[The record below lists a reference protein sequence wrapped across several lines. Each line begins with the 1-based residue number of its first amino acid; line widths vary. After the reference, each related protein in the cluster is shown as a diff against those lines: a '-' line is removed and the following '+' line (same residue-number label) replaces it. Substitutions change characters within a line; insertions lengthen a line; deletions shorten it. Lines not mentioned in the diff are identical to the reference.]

1 MGQRVGGPS
10 VGGPSVGGPS
20 VGSRRVRRGRVAV
33 SLAGAVVMA
42 AALTACASVAGTPSV
57 SSISSTVGTAGSS
70 ASASTAPVSSSAA
83 ASSVAVSSVAASSRP
98 PSGSTTAR
106 AAAVPGLPH
115 ATPLPDNILIG
126 TRSANGHEDL
136 YQIDATTGAVG
147 QKLTNGGKGPQFPI
161 LSPDRGTVV
170 YVQSGEDNPL
180 RTVAADGVGDRQMFT
195 SLPEG
200 CDTVLRPAWNPV
212 DPTELAIAC
221 VKSDGTTDLK
231 LVGVDGTVRS
241 TLNPGIAHLDDLAY
255 SPDGTT
261 LLYWGSQNKDDN
273 GGPLYLQSSDGKG
286 LPKQITTPGGAND
299 ADAVFSP
306 DGSTIV
312 FRRATPGSSQII
324 SVHTDGT
331 GLTPIT
337 DGTSYDQ
344 DPTISPDGTQIA
356 FKSNRNNAASN
367 SDAQIWVIGMDG
379 SGLRQLGIGSPGI
392 ADGAPALGHR

>member
-1 MGQRVGGPS
+1 MP
-10 VGGPSVGGPS
+10 
-20 VGSRRVRRGRVAV
+20 
-33 SLAGAVVMA
+33 GAA
-42 AALTACASVAGTPSV
+42 RLG
-57 SSISSTVGTAGSS
+57 
-70 ASASTAPVSSSAA
+70 SAA
-83 ASSVAVSSVAASSRP
+83 AHRPAASSSR
-98 PSGSTTAR
+98 GV
-106 AAAVPGLPH
+106 AVAGLPH
-115 ATPLPDNILIG
+115 ATPLPDNILLG
-126 TRSANGHEDL
+126 TRSANGTEDL

-147 QKLTNGGKGPQFPI
+147 QKLTNGAKGPQFPI

-170 YVQSGEDNPL
+170 YVQSGDDNQL
-180 RTVAADGVGDRQMFT
+180 RTVAADGVGDRQMFN

-200 CDTVLRPAWNPV
+200 CDSLLRPAWNPV
-212 DPTELAIAC
+212 DPTELAVAC
-221 VKSDGTTDLK
+221 VKSDGSTDLK
-231 LVGVDGTVRS
+231 LIGVDGTVRS

-286 LPKQITTPGGAND
+286 LPKQITTPGGSND
-299 ADAVFSP
+299 ADATFSP

-324 SVHTDGT
+324 SVHSDGT

-344 DPTISPDGTQIA
+344 DPTFSPDGTQIA
-356 FKSNRNNAASN
+356 FKSNRNNAAGTT
-367 SDAQIWVIGMDG
+367 DAQIWVIGLDG

-392 ADGAPALGHR
+392 ADGAPAWGHR

>member
-1 MGQRVGGPS
+1 
-10 VGGPSVGGPS
+10 
-20 VGSRRVRRGRVAV
+20 
-33 SLAGAVVMA
+33 LAGAAVLA

-57 SSISSTVGTAGSS
+57 SGIVSSVSTAAATAG
-70 ASASTAPVSSSAA
+70 ASNTAPVSSSVAGTSTPGV
-83 ASSVAVSSVAASSRP
+83 SSAPSSSSSSRGVAVA
-98 PSGSTTAR
+98 
-106 AAAVPGLPH
+106 GLPH
-115 ATPLPDNILIG
+115 ATPLPDNVLLG
-126 TRSANGHEDL
+126 TRSANGKEDL

-147 QKLTNGGKGPQFPI
+147 QKLANGANGPQFPI

-170 YVQSGEDNPL
+170 YVQSGDDNQV
-180 RTVAADGVGDRQMFT
+180 RTVAADGVGDRQLFS

-200 CDTVLRPAWNPV
+200 CESLLRPAWNPV
-212 DPTELAIAC
+212 DPTELAVAC
-221 VKSDGTTDLK
+221 VKSDGSTDLK
-231 LVGVDGTVRS
+231 LMGVDGTVRS

-286 LPKQITTPGGAND
+286 LPKQITTPGGSND
-299 ADAVFSP
+299 ADATFSP
-306 DGSTIV
+306 DGGTII

-324 SVHTDGT
+324 SVHSDGT
-331 GLTPIT
+331 GLTPLT

-356 FKSNRNNAASN
+356 FKSNRNNAAGT
-367 SDAQIWVIGMDG
+367 SDAQIWVIGLDG

-392 ADGAPALGHR
+392 ADGAPAWGRR

>member
-1 MGQRVGGPS
+1 
-10 VGGPSVGGPS
+10 
-20 VGSRRVRRGRVAV
+20 V
-33 SLAGAVVMA
+33 SLAGAVVLVA
-42 AALTACASVAGTPSV
+42 GLTACASVAGTPSV
-57 SSISSTVGTAGSS
+57 SGIVSSVSS
-70 ASASTAPVSSSAA
+70 AATTAASSSSAPVSSSTAG
-83 ASSVAVSSVAASSRP
+83 SSTPRVSSSAPSSSSSSRGVAVA
-98 PSGSTTAR
+98 
-106 AAAVPGLPH
+106 GLPH
-115 ATPLPDNILIG
+115 ATPLPDNILLG
-126 TRSANGHEDL
+126 TRSANGTEAL

-147 QKLTNGGKGPQFPI
+147 QKLTNGAKGPQFPI

-170 YVQSGEDNPL
+170 YVQSGDDNPL
-180 RTVAADGVGDRQMFT
+180 RTVAADGVGDRQLFN

-200 CDTVLRPAWNPV
+200 CDSLLRPAWNPV
-212 DPTELAIAC
+212 DPTELAVAC
-221 VKSDGTTDLK
+221 VKSDGSTDLK
-231 LVGVDGTVRS
+231 LMGVDGTVRS

-286 LPKQITTPGGAND
+286 LPKQITTPGGSND
-299 ADAVFSP
+299 ADATFSP

-324 SVHTDGT
+324 SVHSDGT

-344 DPTISPDGTQIA
+344 DPTFSPDGTQIA
-356 FKSNRNNAASN
+356 FKSNRNNAAGT

-392 ADGAPALGHR
+392 ADGAPAWGHR